1 MLSQSDIV
9 DIQIVN
15 RSNVSLEDYYT
26 CSPNIV
32 INVIKKGRRKGVK
45 AG

>member
-26 CSPNIV
+26 CSPTLLLM
-32 INVIKKGRRKGVK
+32 
-45 AG
+45 